1 MARSSLPRAVAAEFL
16 GTLVFQLLGG
26 STDYAPFHGIIL
38 AVVIYMTAATSGGVV
53 NPAVA
58 ACLLAVGELS
68 LGKFAAY
75 VAAQLSGAVVGAL
88 IAAVAD
94 PDYGAVG
101 GTPRERCSRV
111 KVAALPGPRLAST
124 GSSGCI

>member
-26 STDYAPFHGIIL
+26 STDYAPFNGIIL

-75 VAAQLSGAVVGAL
+75 VAAQLSGAVAGAL

-94 PDYGAVG
+94 PDAPG
-101 GTPRERCSRV
+101 ERRGRV